1 MPEARFREDVP
12 SAGGLIEDVQPGP
25 CFFSEKPIRSRV
37 APLVKEN
44 RHMLRASRRLKLA
57 FFCSTASM
65 LLLVVQVAPR

>member
-1 MPEARFREDVP
+1 MCSLALASSPKNRYVL
-12 SAGGLIEDVQPGP
+12 G
-25 CFFSEKPIRSRV
+25 V

-44 RHMLRASRRLKLA
+44 RHMLRASRRLRLA